1 MTERGRREYA
11 ERLRQRY
18 QLADKRERGRLL
30 DEYCR
35 ITECHRKAA
44 IRRLRAVGRARGRAP
59 GRPVHYGR
67 ELLPLL
73 EQLWRA
79 SDYLSGKLLHAIVP
93 TLLTALH
100 THHGLAVTA
109 PARAALLAASPAT
122 LDRLLRPLRRR
133 RPGQPRRAGTAR
145 HVVRAQVPLRTW
157 SEWAGVTAGAMQGD
171 LVLHCG
177 DSTAGRYCATLVAVD
192 VVTTWTELQ
201 AVWDLHQQRVTG
213 GIHAIAQRVP
223 FALREW
229 HSDNGSEFVNGCLLG
244 WCRRHK
250 IRFTRGRPY
259 RKNDQAWV
267 EQRNGLLVRRLVG
280 YDRYR
285 SRAALAVLQRLY
297 GLLRLQHNFFRP
309 VRKLLS
315 KRRVGSKVVKRYDTA
330 QTPYQRVLAAKV
342 LTPIQQETLTQQCQ
356 ALDPIA
362 LARDIDHTLDVLW
375 KLADTPRRT
384 DREAARG

>member
-1 MTERGRREYA
+1 
-11 ERLRQRY
+11 
-18 QLADKRERGRLL
+18 
-30 DEYCR
+30 
-35 ITECHRKAA
+35 
-44 IRRLRAVGRARGRAP
+44 
-59 GRPVHYGR
+59 
-67 ELLPLL
+67 
-73 EQLWRA
+73 
-79 SDYLSGKLLHAIVP
+79 
-93 TLLTALH
+93 
-100 THHGLAVTA
+100 
-109 PARAALLAASPAT
+109 
-122 LDRLLRPLRRR
+122 
-133 RPGQPRRAGTAR
+133 
-145 HVVRAQVPLRTW
+145 
-157 SEWAGVTAGAMQGD
+157 
-171 LVLHCG
+171 
-177 DSTAGRYCATLVAVD
+177 
-192 VVTTWTELQ
+192 
-201 AVWDLHQQRVTG
+201 
-213 GIHAIAQRVP
+213 VP

-244 WCRRHK
+244 WCRRHQ

-342 LTPIQQETLTQQCQ
+342 LTPIQQKTLTQQCQ

-375 KLADTPRRT
+375 KLADTPRRP
-384 DREAARG
+384 DKEAARG